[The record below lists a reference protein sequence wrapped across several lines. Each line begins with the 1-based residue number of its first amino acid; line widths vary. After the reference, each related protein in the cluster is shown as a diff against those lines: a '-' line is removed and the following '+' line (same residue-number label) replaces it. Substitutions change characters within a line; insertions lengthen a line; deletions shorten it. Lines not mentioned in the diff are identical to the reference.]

1 MNWRGLQRGVA
12 LASLVAAA
20 TLATTAA
27 GAAQEPSEEQRQA
40 FRAAKTGAVAVSQS
54 YPGADG
60 VSLPVEE
67 VAARLL
73 GHCGL
78 VPAGPGTEAD
88 LVLSISLQGFAEG
101 AEYNP
106 GPVYLYTGAR
116 VHGLVRVSAASVPG
130 FGAIYDVKYEPEY
143 LVEVRPG
150 SPRLAALKKPSGA
163 PFREAL
169 AAPESLFA
177 VLMATLRQAFGPDV
191 VANALDDKDAD
202 VRMVA
207 ALDLVSIRDARAA
220 PVLIAFLRGNDLFRR
235 QHAADALGE
244 LRDPV
249 AVPPLIAALRG
260 ADWDLREPAA
270 GALGA
275 IGDARAV
282 PPLIQALKSQ
292 DPSLRIR
299 AAGALGEIGDR
310 SAVPALIAAL
320 RHPDEYT
327 RESAAE
333 ALRTLTGQDF
343 GEDPAQWRA
352 WWEQNKATLA
362 PKQ

>member
-1 MNWRGLQRGVA
+1 MRGRSLWRATSLVSLAGGVA
-12 LASLVAAA
+12 LASASAL
-20 TLATTAA
+20 
-27 GAAQEPSEEQRQA
+27 AAQELSEQQRQA
-40 FRAAKTGAVAVSQS
+40 FRAAKTVTIAVSQS

-78 VPAGPGTEAD
+78 APAGPGTEAD

-116 VHGLVRVSAASVPG
+116 VHGLVRVSAPNVPA
-130 FGAIYDVKYEPEY
+130 FGAIYDIKYEPEY
-143 LVEVRPG
+143 VVEVRSN

-169 AAPESLFA
+169 AAPDSLFS
-177 VLMATLRQAFGPDV
+177 VLMATLRQAFGPDA
-191 VANALDDKDAD
+191 VANALADKDAD
-202 VRMVA
+202 VRMAA
-207 ALDLVSIRDARAA
+207 ALDLVSIRDSRAA
-220 PVLIAFLRGNDLFRR
+220 PVLIAFLRGNDRFRR

-249 AVPPLIAALRG
+249 AVPPLIEALRG
-260 ADWDLREPAA
+260 PDWDLREPAA

-282 PPLIQALKSQ
+282 PPLLQALKSQ
-292 DPSLRIR
+292 DPTLRTR

-327 RESAAE
+327 REAAAE
-333 ALRTLTGQDF
+333 ALKTLTGQDF
-343 GEDPAQWRA
+343 GEDSDQWRA